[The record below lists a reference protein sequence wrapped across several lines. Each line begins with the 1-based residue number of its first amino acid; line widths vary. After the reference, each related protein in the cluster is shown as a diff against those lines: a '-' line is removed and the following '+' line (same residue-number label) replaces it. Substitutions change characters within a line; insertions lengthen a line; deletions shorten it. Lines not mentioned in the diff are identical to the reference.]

1 MSGQWPGKRESHFRE
16 YYHHTNSTRGSCFV
30 EGIIRLAD
38 HRFRRLAY
46 AVIIVF
52 PLWWCN
58 WMIQLCYC
66 YFFDYY
72 WYIFC
77 LFSLYV
83 VIIIV
88 IMIDGCVL
96 IWLFVWVNVHV
107 CMLWLL
113 SCVRM
118 TPYVFVV
125 FIFFRSGIF
134 YFLSLFSS
142 SFLSSEWGWAQRRE
156 KTIYFQYHF
165 ANSALLAA

>member
-30 EGIIRLAD
+30 GGIIRLAD

-72 WYIFC
+72 WYFFC
-77 LFSLYV
+77 LLSLYV

-88 IMIDGCVL
+88 IMIDG
-96 IWLFVWVNVHV
+96 WLTYMCACCDYHHVYVW
-107 CMLWLL
+107 L
-113 SCVRM
+113 
-118 TPYVFVV
+118 YVFAV